1 MKEVTEVTFF
11 RVISLTVIILAVG
24 LAWFF
29 IKTVSNSQDQ
39 DKSQLK
45 KQAKEEAIRY
55 SVVIGVI
62 YMVVV
67 LALGSI

>member
-1 MKEVTEVTFF
+1 MTEVTFF
-11 RVISLTVIILAVG
+11 RVISLTVIILSVG

-29 IKTVSNSQDQ
+29 IKTVSNSHDQ